1 MAFTQMIDVGVPTPI
16 LQNQVVALPASRS
29 LVFTSDAAP
38 TIQVSN
44 DPAFGTNAATTL
56 TNGQFETAAPFLR
69 CTSANIT
76 ITVKK
81 F

>member
-1 MAFTQMIDVGVPTPI
+1 MAFTQMIDVGSPTLI
-16 LQNQVVALPASRS
+16 AQNQVVALPTSRC

-38 TIQVSN
+38 TIVASN
-44 DPAFGTNAATTL
+44 DPAFSNNAPITL
-56 TNGQFETAAPFLR
+56 TNGQFETAAPFIK

-76 ITVKK
+76 ITAKK